1 MKKPAGD
8 KTPEHDVE
16 PEETGPARALTLHL
30 LRMLDTRMD
39 AFGLA
44 VRSEINEVTS
54 RAQLKLLA
62 VAALVV
68 ALWAAI
74 VLIAVALPPHLRVP
88 VLSVVVGVFL
98 VAALWA
104 FLTARRERV
113 PGEVG
118 SMRWFLDGLKL
129 DLEVLSRTLEGAR
142 AHGAEPPPPESE
154 PPPAQENAPGAT
166 TGATPENRR
175 PPSDLAA

>member
-1 MKKPAGD
+1 MKPAGD
-8 KTPEHDVE
+8 KASEHDVE

-44 VRSEINEVTS
+44 VRSEINAVTS

-68 ALWAAI
+68 AAWAAI

-104 FLTARRERV
+104 FLAARRERV
-113 PGEVG
+113 PGEIG

-129 DLEVLSRTLEGAR
+129 DLEVLSRTLEGNR
-142 AHGAEPPPPESE
+142 AHGAAPPPPESE
-154 PPPAQENAPGAT
+154 PPPAQENVPGDTPGPT
-166 TGATPENRR
+166 TESRR
-175 PPSDLAA
+175 PASDLAA